1 MNAAMNMMPMQG
13 MMPMMPSM
21 PMMMNGMNPM
31 MMNGMG
37 MMPMMMCSMSCT
49 MTKDGMVCE
58 MKPMAGMSQ
67 EMFMECCKSMTKMM
81 SMGMPM
87 MCGCGPMMMMCMPA
101 AA

>member
-1 MNAAMNMMPMQG
+1 
-13 MMPMMPSM
+13 
-21 PMMMNGMNPM
+21 
-31 MMNGMG
+31 
-37 MMPMMMCSMSCT
+37 
-49 MTKDGMVCE
+49 
-58 MKPMAGMSQ
+58 MSQ